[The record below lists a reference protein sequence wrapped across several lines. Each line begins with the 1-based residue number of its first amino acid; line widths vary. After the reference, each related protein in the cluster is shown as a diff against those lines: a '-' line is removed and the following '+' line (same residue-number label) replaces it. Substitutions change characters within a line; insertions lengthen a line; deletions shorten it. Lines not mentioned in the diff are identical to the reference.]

1 MEGRRRKGCV
11 SLTYH
16 LRMREQAVLP
26 YPLGMTNF
34 GARHWEGVD
43 PVTSL
48 LRLKSS
54 SSTV

>member
-11 SLTYH
+11 SLTHH

-26 YPLGMTNF
+26 YQLGMTSF

-48 LRLKSS
+48 LRLKFS

>member
-16 LRMREQAVLP
+16 LRMREQVVQP

-48 LRLKSS
+48 LRLKIS